1 MDTVNGMEEATLPTE
16 DTKSDATDE
25 ATAEEM
31 STEEETPVPV
41 EKTAEEEIDY
51 EALIASDVQALK
63 SEFPEL
69 RGIKDVTDLDNPLR
83 YAALRDLGLTP
94 AEAYLATAKRRAQD
108 NRAHLRSAHGRNAT
122 LSRGMMSQHELA
134 AARDLFPGLSDSEI
148 QRLYKRVSK

>member
-31 STEEETPVPV
+31 STKEETPVPV

-94 AEAYLATAKRRAQD
+94 AEAYLATAKRRVQD
-108 NRAHLRSAHGRNAT
+108 NRAHLRSAHGRNAA
-122 LSRGMMSQHELA
+122 LSIGMMSQHELA